1 VVSLFTNVPLDEVLE
16 VIKKLPTKDQ
26 TLAQRCPLQ
35 VDDIMELMEMCLKT
49 TDFKVEDTFFQ
60 QKDGMAMGSSLS
72 LVVGNIYKSYM
83 EYFQRLALDTTEHK
97 PAKWLRYVDD
107 TFVILPHGVD
117 KLHEFLH
124 HFNNLRP
131 SIQFTM

>member
-1 VVSLFTNVPLDEVLE
+1 MRCWRLSRNCPPK
-16 VIKKLPTKDQ
+16 IKQ

-35 VDDIMELMEMCLKT
+35 VDDIMELMETCLKT

-60 QKDGMAMGSSLS
+60 QKDGMAMGSSLF
-72 LVVGNIYKSYM
+72 LVVGNIYM

-107 TFVILPHGVD
+107 TFVIWPHGVD

-131 SIQFTM
+131 STQFTK